1 MWKIR
6 ELGVAALAASVLLA
20 AGAGCNSGAASSH
33 DIDPR
38 ADQALRTMSDVL
50 GGAKAFS
57 FHVVGSMDEYLE
69 TGQLSQ
75 FSRETKVLVSRP
87 DKLVADTRGDDVSR
101 SVWYDGRTLTLLD
114 KPSNT
119 YASIQVP
126 ESIEKMLD
134 FVIEQYG
141 LTVPMADLLVNDSY
155 DSLIANVESGTY
167 IDQHAVGDH
176 TCHHLSFCQEL
187 IDWQIW
193 IDAGETPVP
202 RKLVITYKQEPGHP
216 QYLATMDDWDLS
228 PTISP
233 GQFQSRPAAGAK
245 RGEMADLLGIEEGE

>member
-1 MWKIR
+1 MWKIKASSI
-6 ELGVAALAASVLLA
+6 AALAVSVLLA
-20 AGAGCNSGAASSH
+20 TGAGCNSGAASSH

-38 ADQALRTMSDVL
+38 ADQALRAMSDVL
-50 GGAKAFS
+50 GGAKTFR
-57 FHVVGSMDEYLE
+57 FHVVASMDEYLE

-75 FSRETKVLVSRP
+75 FSRETKVLVCRP
-87 DKLVADTRGDDVSR
+87 DKLVAETRGDDVHR

-134 FVIEQYG
+134 FAIEKYG
-141 LTVPMADLLVNDSY
+141 LTIPAADVLFGNSY
-155 DSLIANVESGTY
+155 DSLIANVETGTY
-167 IDQHAVGDH
+167 IGQHAVGDH
-176 TCHHLSFCQEL
+176 TCHHLAFRQEL

-193 IDAGETPVP
+193 IDAGKTPVP

-216 QYLATMDDWDLS
+216 QYQATMDDWELS
-228 PTISP
+228 PALSP
-233 GQFQSRPAAGAK
+233 GQFEFRPAPGAK
-245 RGEMADLLGIEEGE
+245 RGEMTDLLGIEEGE